1 MRLETN
7 KHETG
12 FVNRLRRKSLFNC
25 TARLAAA
32 RQNFDFNA
40 IRTVD
45 TLRDRN
51 AARARVL
58 ASISEKQ
65 ENRNGRT
72 LFRAR

>member
-1 MRLETN
+1 
-7 KHETG
+7 
-12 FVNRLRRKSLFNC
+12 LFNR

-51 AARARVL
+51 AARARACVNKRKTR
-58 ASISEKQ
+58 E
-65 ENRNGRT
+65 
-72 LFRAR
+72 

>member
-7 KHETG
+7 KHQTG
-12 FVNRLRRKSLFNC
+12 FVNRLRRKSLFNR
-25 TARLAAA
+25 TARLAAT

-72 LFRAR
+72 LFRER

>member
-1 MRLETN
+1 M
-7 KHETG
+7 
-12 FVNRLRRKSLFNC
+12 FNR

-51 AARARVL
+51 AARARVR